1 MKVSQNL
8 FYEKYA
14 NFEKISVRKK
24 DLVMSEQNIG
34 TTTSTGSAGR
44 FGQECLTAAFAD
56 AQERI
61 RAQRPLVHSITSP
74 VAINDCA
81 NAILALGAQPIC
93 AEHPKE
99 VAGITRM
106 AKALTV
112 SLANITDARLES
124 ILISGR
130 TAREIGIFS
139 VIDAVGVTCSPLR
152 MEHAQNFIRD
162 CHPTV
167 IKGNVSEIRALA
179 GAQFHATGID
189 VGEADAVTGEHKDV
203 LIGTAKLVRDYAAH
217 TGAVV
222 LASGVIDLISNGRDV
237 YAIHNGSPHMS
248 RVTGTGCILTCII
261 GTFLSVA
268 SGNVSEPNTAAPL
281 TASLLG
287 TAVWGIC
294 GEIADQP
301 PESFRGLG
309 TYHINLLDALS
320 LLTTEQFKEHIHVE
334 KLDV

>member
-1 MKVSQNL
+1 
-8 FYEKYA
+8 
-14 NFEKISVRKK
+14 
-24 DLVMSEQNIG
+24 MSEQNIG
-34 TTTSTGSAGR
+34 TITSTGSAGR
-44 FGQECLTAAFAD
+44 FDQECLAAAFAD
-56 AQERI
+56 AQKQI
-61 RAQRPLVHSITSP
+61 RAQHPLIHSITSP

-99 VAGITRM
+99 VAGITQM

-130 TAREIGIFS
+130 TAREIGIAS

-152 MEHAQNFIRD
+152 MEHAQSFIRD
-162 CHPTV
+162 CHPTI

-179 GAQFHATGID
+179 GAQFHSTGID
-189 VGEADAVTGEHKDV
+189 VGEADAVTGEHEDV
-203 LIGTAKLVRDYAAH
+203 LIRTAKLVRDYAAH
-217 TGAVV
+217 TDAVV
-222 LASGVIDLISNGRDV
+222 LASGVIDLISDGCDV

-261 GTFLSVA
+261 GTFLAAAFGPDSFSEPDTA
-268 SGNVSEPNTAAPL
+268 SGANTTSEPCAAFSPL
-281 TASLLG
+281 TAAVLG

-294 GEIADQP
+294 GEIADRQP
-301 PESFRGLG
+301 EGFHGLG

-320 LLTTEQFKEHIHVE
+320 LLTADQFKEHIHVE
-334 KLDV
+334 KLDI

>member
-1 MKVSQNL
+1 
-8 FYEKYA
+8 
-14 NFEKISVRKK
+14 
-24 DLVMSEQNIG
+24 MSEHNIKMK
-34 TTTSTGSAGR
+34 TSTGAASR
-44 FGQECLTAAFAD
+44 FNQECLTAAFAD

-61 RAQRPLVHSITSP
+61 RAQHPLIHSITSP

-130 TAREIGIFS
+130 TACEIGIAS

-152 MEHAQNFIRD
+152 MEHAQSFIHD
-162 CHPTV
+162 CRPTV

-189 VGEADAVTGEHKDV
+189 VGEADAVTGEQEDV

-217 TGAVV
+217 TGAIV
-222 LASGVIDLISNGRDV
+222 LASGVIDLISDGCDV

-261 GTFLSVA
+261 GTFLSAATGSDTA
-268 SGNVSEPNTAAPL
+268 SGVNTTSEPCAAFSALTAA
-281 TASLLG
+281 LLG

-294 GEIADQP
+294 GEIADQQ
-301 PESFRGLG
+301 PEGFRGLG

-320 LLTTEQFKEHIHVE
+320 LLTTDQFKEHVHVR
-334 KLDV
+334 KLDI